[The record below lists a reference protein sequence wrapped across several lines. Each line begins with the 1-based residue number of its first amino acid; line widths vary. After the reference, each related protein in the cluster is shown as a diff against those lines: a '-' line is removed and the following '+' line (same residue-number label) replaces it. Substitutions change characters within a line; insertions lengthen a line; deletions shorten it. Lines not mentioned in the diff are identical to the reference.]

1 MDPGLHVKQ
10 AVNHLERVLGYAPFV
25 AEGREATVHLT
36 WEDWNVV
43 ADMLFHMNTPPEFVP
58 EAIQE
63 YRLDE
68 EAQAILLTTEPFDIR
83 LEIV

>member
-10 AVNHLERVLGYAPFV
+10 AVNHLERVLGYAPFA
-25 AEGREATVHLT
+25 AEGSEATVHLT

-43 ADMLFHMNTPPEFVP
+43 ADMLFHMDTPREFIP
-58 EAIQE
+58 EAIRAFRMDPESQTIHLSTDAYE
-63 YRLDE
+63 
-68 EAQAILLTTEPFDIR
+68 IR

>member
-10 AVNHLERVLGYAPFV
+10 AINHLERVLNYAPFV

-43 ADMLFHMNTPPEFVP
+43 ADALFHMDTPKEVFPA
-58 EAIQE
+58 AITG
-63 YRLDE
+63 YRLDGDKQVIE
-68 EAQAILLTTEPFDIR
+68 LDTEAYTIK

>member
-10 AVNHLERVLGYAPFV
+10 AITHLERVLNYAPLV
-25 AEGREATVHLT
+25 ADGREATVHLT

-43 ADMLFHMNTPPEFVP
+43 ADALFHMETPREVFPA
-58 EAIQE
+58 AIKDF
-63 YRLDE
+63 RLDGDKQVIELDTE
-68 EAQAILLTTEPFDIR
+68 EFEIR